1 MVAKNM
7 SFVLVHVWL
16 LLGLLVLDQV
26 FWFSSCSRIKWKGE
40 IEWLVGMERLS
51 MILKVDGIVNDFT

>member
-7 SFVLVHVWL
+7 ALVLVHVW

-26 FWFSSCSRIKWKGE
+26 FWLSSCSRIEWKGE

-51 MILKVDGIVNDFT
+51 MILKVDGIVNGFT